1 MWAGIA
7 FYFSF
12 ISFWA
17 ILKVDCAPLPQDKLP
32 SKEMEKF
39 MKQYGYIESGPDD
52 ADALYTEEGFK
63 KAIQQMQKFGGLP
76 ETGELDEATL
86 NLTKTPRCGVPDVIQ
101 HRRSKRYV
109 IGSGA
114 WKKRNITYFLAN
126 WPPELEPELTRSKLA
141 KALGLWSD
149 VTPLRF
155 NPRESMDAD
164 LIIAFGRGP
173 HGDGY
178 AFDGPGGVLAHAFFP
193 YEHGSFGGDVHFDDD
208 ENWIDGETMSKE
220 EGVDFYTVA
229 AHEIGHSLG
238 LAHSTVTTSIMFP
251 YYKGYDSYMR
261 LDYDDIYAMYSMYV
275 LNSNFEEE
283 THAPSVD
290 ETPHY
295 PDSEDETP
303 HYPDTDNG
311 TPHYPDNEDETP
323 HYPDRDDET
332 PHYPDKEDE
341 TPYYPDR
348 DDETSQHPDTNDDS
362 SHSTDEEE
370 DENKTDNSNDS
381 DEESATEPK
390 HENPTETDRNE
401 EGVKTVDDDFS
412 KDEETVYT
420 DSDWVETDDV
430 ARYTTVSSTKK
441 TSESTTPFPSVT
453 TTPVIKK
460 TSPKPTDLCEGSID
474 AAALFRDELFVFKGS
489 HMWRLRERNERVSGY
504 PVNFHIF
511 FTGIPRS
518 IQSIDAVY
526 QRPFDYN
533 ILFFT
538 GQVYWIFDGDRFTSD
553 SPRPLTDLG
562 LPSDLDKLDA
572 AFLWAKNGK
581 TYFFR
586 GDQYWRY
593 DDRSKKM
600 EGGYPQRITRWRGL
614 SPSTDHPHHVQRR
627 IIEENDPFVG
637 EPTIRFLLR
646 VLLTPFSIFNPE
658 RKIHEHASKQSSGLN
673 RNSPDQKMAKSKK
686 MEEMNKT
693 EKSDAILGKV
703 ESKPKRSDE
712 FGAAHR

>member
-1 MWAGIA
+1 MWAEIS
-7 FYFSF
+7 FYFFLVSF
-12 ISFWA
+12 HA
-17 ILKVDCAPLPQDKLP
+17 ILKVDCAPLPQEKLP

-39 MKQYGYIESGPDD
+39 MKQYGYIESGPGD
-52 ADALYTEEGFK
+52 ADALYTVEGFK

-76 ETGELDEATL
+76 QTGELDEATL

-101 HRRSKRYV
+101 HHRSKRYV

-126 WPPELEPELTRSKLA
+126 WPPELEPQLTRSKLA

-193 YEHGSFGGDVHFDDD
+193 YEHGSFGGDIHFDDD
-208 ENWIDGETMSKE
+208 EHWIDGETMK
-220 EGVDFYTVA
+220 
-229 AHEIGHSLG
+229 
-238 LAHSTVTTSIMFP
+238 
-251 YYKGYDSYMR
+251 K
-261 LDYDDIYAMYSMYV
+261 V
-275 LNSNFEEE
+275 LNANFEEE
-283 THAPSVD
+283 TQAPTVD

-295 PDSEDETP
+295 PDR
-303 HYPDTDNG
+303 
-311 TPHYPDNEDETP
+311 EDETP
-323 HYPDRDDET
+323 HYPDREDETPHYPDRGDETPHYPDRDGET

-341 TPYYPDR
+341 SPHYPDKDDGTPHYPDKEDEAPYYPDR
-348 DDETSQHPDTNDDS
+348 DNGAPHYPDKEDEAPYYPDRDNGAPHYPDKEDETPHYPDKNDDS
-362 SHSTDEEE
+362 DEDN
-370 DENKTDNSNDS
+370 DENRTDSSNDN
-381 DEESATEPK
+381 DEDSATEPK
-390 HENPTETDRNE
+390 HEDPTETDGNE
-401 EGVKTVDDDFS
+401 EDVRTVDDDFA

-420 DSDWVETDDV
+420 DSDWLDKDDGK
-430 ARYTTVSSTKK
+430 RHTTVSTTKK
-441 TSESTTPFPSVT
+441 TFET
-453 TTPVIKK
+453 TTPLPPVITTPEIKK
-460 TSPKPTDLCEGSID
+460 TTPKPTNLCEGSID
-474 AAALFRDELFVFKGS
+474 AASLFRDELFVFKGS
-489 HMWRLRERNERVSGY
+489 YMWRLRERNERVPGY
-504 PVNFHIF
+504 PVDFHVF

-538 GQVYWIFDGDRFTSD
+538 GQVYWIFDGDRFTRD

-593 DDRSKKM
+593 DDRNKKM

-614 SPSTDHPHHVQRR
+614 VPGIDTAFTWRDRKTYFFKDDIFWRFNNQNVSVDAGFPQPTASFWFGCHV
-627 IIEENDPFVG
+627 
-637 EPTIRFLLR
+637 
-646 VLLTPFSIFNPE
+646 
-658 RKIHEHASKQSSGLN
+658 
-673 RNSPDQKMAKSKK
+673 
-686 MEEMNKT
+686 
-693 EKSDAILGKV
+693 
-703 ESKPKRSDE
+703 
-712 FGAAHR
+712 